1 MSDNGPH
8 ADFRGGQIVVVDWR
22 GHALPKEPNKLRPAV
37 VIANQALF
45 APDYENVIVV
55 PLTDLIIRSLSLSIL
70 PTIENGCSKPCWAAA
85 HLVTTASK
93 QRVRATR
100 SAVTADQLAVIRRQ
114 VARAIGA

>member
-1 MSDNGPH
+1 M
-8 ADFRGGQIVVVDWR
+8 VDWR